1 MVYVAV
7 DLSDGLKAVAGFVST
22 DWTLLSLDTLNGGA
36 DEDTNVL
43 VCVLTGVRDEDSN
56 GKKDKT
62 VEAALGSNKDVD
74 ADDDNVDDVD
84 DGVEEY
90 FGGSIDVGCDA
101 CVNDREVNV
110 VEEVVDA
117 CGIVG
122 AGVDGIGTDN
132 DGLSCVLDC
141 TLPFDVSSPTA
152 VLVTSELIG
161 A

>member
-1 MVYVAV
+1 M
-7 DLSDGLKAVAGFVST
+7 
-22 DWTLLSLDTLNGGA
+22 
-36 DEDTNVL
+36 
-43 VCVLTGVRDEDSN
+43 
-56 GKKDKT
+56 
-62 VEAALGSNKDVD
+62 
-74 ADDDNVDDVD
+74 D

-117 CGIVG
+117 CGVVG
-122 AGVDGIGTDN
+122 AGADGIGTDN

-141 TLPFDVSSPTA
+141 TLLPFGVSSPKA
-152 VLVTSELIG
+152 VLVTSELMG